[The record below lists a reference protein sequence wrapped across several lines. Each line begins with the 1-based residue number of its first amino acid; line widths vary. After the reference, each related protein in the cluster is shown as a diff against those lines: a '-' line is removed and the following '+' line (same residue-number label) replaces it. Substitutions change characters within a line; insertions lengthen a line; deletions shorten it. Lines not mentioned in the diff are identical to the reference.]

1 MRDKT
6 ICYQKNR
13 ERIWNRA
20 KEYYENEKERLRD
33 KARNKYR
40 ELSNWPKKQK
50 ENMEEI
56 HVKIC
61 LKKIN
66 KGNKIPISLHGVK
79 MEQKAWILVK
89 ISLIKMPSIKMKEQ
103 LVLIK

>member
-1 MRDKT
+1 M
-6 ICYQKNR
+6 Q
-13 ERIWNRA
+13 
-20 KEYYENEKERLRD
+20 
-33 KARNKYR
+33 NKRKDWETKQEINTGNYLM
-40 ELSNWPKKQK
+40 EQKKQK

-66 KGNKIPISLHGVK
+66 KGNKIPISLHEVK

-89 ISLIKMPSIKMKEQ
+89 ILLIKMPSIKMKEQ